1 MAKTKRRKKG
11 FWKIKVIIAILA
23 ILTISLV
30 GFGKFIKT
38 PGGKVFLLDL
48 GFTRYFSEVQRTFDD
63 AIRRVLIQFDAL
75 SISATKAGSSGQS
88 GDFSTLIVMMP
99 EGTSM
104 IQLNE
109 AITKSVK
116 HAGGRVWKADEIKGR
131 RGLRMTIGTRK
142 FITHKLNIQISR
154 KKKPIEE
161 KLPEKPLVAIV
172 VDDFGYFNN
181 SLVRGF
187 LALKVPFTIT
197 IIPGLEFSSEI
208 ARKASEAGREYLCHL
223 PMEPEG
229 DGYSKESYIKVS
241 MSKGEIKRYIEKA
254 LESVPGAVGINN
266 HMGSKATA
274 DERTMKVVL
283 SICKERGLFFI
294 DSMTS
299 PRSVAGKVAE
309 MLSLP
314 CLHNDLFL
322 DNRGED
328 VKVALGRLV
337 SIAKRRGYA
346 VGIMHARK
354 KSLVAL
360 KWFINQV
367 EKEGVE
373 MVNVS
378 RLIEI
383 LHAGEKEE
391 RK

>member
-1 MAKTKRRKKG
+1 VAKTKKRKKG
-11 FWKIKVIIAILA
+11 LRKIKVIISILA
-23 ILTISLV
+23 VLTISLV
-30 GFGKFIKT
+30 GFGRFIKT

-48 GFTRYFSEVQRTFDD
+48 GFNRYLPEVQKTFDD
-63 AIRRVLIQFDAL
+63 AIRRVLIQFDVI
-75 SISATKAGSSGQS
+75 SIRVMKAGSSEQPE
-88 GDFSTLIVMMP
+88 DFSTLLVIMP
-99 EGTSM
+99 DGTSI

-109 AITKSVK
+109 AITTSVK
-116 HAGGRVWKADEIKGR
+116 KAGGRVWKATEIKGR
-131 RGLRMTIGTRK
+131 HGLRMTIGTRK
-142 FITHKLNIQISR
+142 FVTHKLNIYISR
-154 KKKPIEE
+154 KKKPLKER
-161 KLPEKPLVAIV
+161 LPEKPLIAIL

-187 LALKVPFTIT
+187 LALKAPFTIT
-197 IIPGLEFSSEI
+197 IIPGLDFSSVI
-208 ARKASEAGREYLCHL
+208 ARKASEVGREYLCHM

-229 DGYSKESYIKVS
+229 DGYSNESYIKVS
-241 MSKGEIKRYIEKA
+241 MSKGEIERYIERA

-283 SICKERGLFFI
+283 SICKRRGLFFI

-299 PRSVAGKVAE
+299 PRSVAEKVAKK
-309 MLSLP
+309 LSLP

-322 DNRGED
+322 DNRDED
-328 VKVALGRLV
+328 VEEALKKLV

-354 KSLVAL
+354 RSLAAL
-360 KWFINQV
+360 RWFINQV

-383 LHAGEKEE
+383 LYPGEKEE